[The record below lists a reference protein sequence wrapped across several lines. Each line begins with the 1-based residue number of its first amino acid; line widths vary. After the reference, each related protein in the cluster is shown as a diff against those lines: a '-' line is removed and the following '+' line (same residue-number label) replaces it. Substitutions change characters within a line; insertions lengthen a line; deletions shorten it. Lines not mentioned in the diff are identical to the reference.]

1 MEDAPEITPVRSAHR
16 IDESALEAYL
26 HSQSAEFSG
35 SLKVQQFEGG
45 QSNPTYHLT
54 VGGRPYVLRK
64 KPSGEIFHA
73 GPNNMSPP
81 KEKGSNLFSLYSK

>member
-1 MEDAPEITPVRSAHR
+1 MKDAPEITPVRSAHR
-16 IDESALEAYL
+16 LDESALEAYL

-54 VGGRPYVLRK
+54 VGGL
-64 KPSGEIFHA
+64 
-73 GPNNMSPP
+73 
-81 KEKGSNLFSLYSK
+81 SLIHI